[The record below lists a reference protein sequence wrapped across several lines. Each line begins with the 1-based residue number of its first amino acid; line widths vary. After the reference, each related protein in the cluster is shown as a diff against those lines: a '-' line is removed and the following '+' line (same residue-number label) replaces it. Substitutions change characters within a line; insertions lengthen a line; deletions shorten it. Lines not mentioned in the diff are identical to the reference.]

1 MMVSKYS
8 ISDYRKIFRF
18 LLIGGFT
25 FVMYYSILWICFSF
39 ASLPY
44 VGAVAIAYSASIIFH
59 FLANRRVTFNADG
72 VELWRQLPRYIAL
85 ALLNYVIQLGVIRVC
100 YGMYGIDFYISAFL
114 GVMLTMI
121 TGYLLMNSWVFK
133 GAEL

>member
-1 MMVSKYS
+1 MIKYS
-8 ISDYRKIFRF
+8 TIDCKKIFHF

-25 FVMYYSILWICFSF
+25 FVIYYAILWICFSF

-44 VGAVAIAYSASIIFH
+44 IGAVAIAYSAAIIFH
-59 FLANRRVTFNADG
+59 FLANRRVTFNAEG
-72 VELWRQLPRYIAL
+72 AELWRQLPRYIAL

-100 YGMYGIDFYISAFL
+100 YGMYGIDFYTSTFF

-121 TGYLLMNSWVFK
+121 TGYFLMNSWVFK
-133 GAEL
+133 GEKL